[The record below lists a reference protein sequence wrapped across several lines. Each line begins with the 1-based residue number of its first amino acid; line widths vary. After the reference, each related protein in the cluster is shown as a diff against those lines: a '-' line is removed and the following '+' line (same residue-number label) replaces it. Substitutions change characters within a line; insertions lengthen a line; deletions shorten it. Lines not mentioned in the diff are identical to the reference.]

1 MDFLPVRIKQYVEA
15 NSSTEDPLLKEI
27 TRDTHLHVL
36 NPRMLSGHFQGRLLS
51 FLSHMLRPQQILEIG
66 TFTGY
71 ATLCLAEGLA
81 LDGTIT
87 TIDINEEIAS
97 RTKAHFSKSRFNH
110 QIITKT
116 GDALKI
122 IPKLEAYWNLVFID
136 ADKENYLTYY
146 EMVLPKLKPGG
157 FIIVDNVLWDGKV
170 IDENETDKKT
180 KSLKLFNNFVHQD
193 ARVDNLLLPIRD
205 GLMILRKK

>member
-1 MDFLPVRIKQYVEA
+1 MDFLPEKITQYIE
-15 NSSTEDPLLKEI
+15 SKTSTEDPLLKEI

-51 FLSHMLRPQQILEIG
+51 FLSHMLQPQQILEIG

-81 LDGTIT
+81 SDGSIT
-87 TIDINEEIAS
+87 TIDINEEIAA
-97 RTKAHFSKSRFNH
+97 RTKVHFLKSRFNH
-110 QIITKT
+110 QIIAKT

-122 IPKLEAYWNLVFID
+122 IPKLEACWNLVFID

-170 IDENETDKKT
+170 IDENEIDKKT
-180 KSLKLFNNFVHQD
+180 KSLKLFNNFVHKD

>member
-1 MDFLPVRIKQYVEA
+1 MDFLPVKIKQYVEA

-51 FLSHMLRPQQILEIG
+51 FLSHMLRPQRILEIG

-87 TIDINEEIAS
+87 TIDVTEEIAS

-122 IPKLEAYWNLVFID
+122 IPKLEAYWDLVFID

-146 EMVLPKLKPGG
+146 EMVLPKLKSTG

-180 KSLKLFNNFVHQD
+180 KSLKLFNNFVNQD
-193 ARVDNLLLPIRD
+193 TRVDNLLLPIRD

>member
-1 MDFLPVRIKQYVEA
+1 MDFLPVKIRQYIEA
-15 NSSTEDPLLKEI
+15 NSSAEDPLLQEI

-51 FLSHMLRPQQILEIG
+51 FLSHMVQPQQILEIG

-81 LDGTIT
+81 SDGTLT
-87 TIDINEEIAS
+87 TIDINEEIAE

-110 QIITKT
+110 QITIKT

-122 IPKLEAYWNLVFID
+122 IPKLKTHWELVFID

-146 EMVLPKLKPGG
+146 EMVLPQLNSGG

-170 IDENETDKKT
+170 IDKNETDKKT
-180 KSLKLFNNFVHQD
+180 KSLRLFNNFVHQD

>member
-1 MDFLPVRIKQYVEA
+1 MAPSLLLISMKKSLRERKLISQNHVSTIK
-15 NSSTEDPLLKEI
+15 SSP
-27 TRDTHLHVL
+27 
-36 NPRMLSGHFQGRLLS
+36 
-51 FLSHMLRPQQILEIG
+51 
-66 TFTGY
+66 
-71 ATLCLAEGLA
+71 
-81 LDGTIT
+81 
-87 TIDINEEIAS
+87 
-97 RTKAHFSKSRFNH
+97 
-110 QIITKT
+110 KT

>member
-1 MDFLPVRIKQYVEA
+1 MKK
-15 NSSTEDPLLKEI
+15 S
-27 TRDTHLHVL
+27 
-36 NPRMLSGHFQGRLLS
+36 
-51 FLSHMLRPQQILEIG
+51 LR
-66 TFTGY
+66 
-71 ATLCLAEGLA
+71 
-81 LDGTIT
+81 
-87 TIDINEEIAS
+87 

-122 IPKLEAYWNLVFID
+122 IPKLEAYWDLVFID

-146 EMVLPKLKPGG
+146 EMVLPKLKPTG

-193 ARVDNLLLPIRD
+193 TRVDNLLLPIRD

>member
-1 MDFLPVRIKQYVEA
+1 MKSILITFALAMAMSAPAFAETVQDVNKTVVNRVPYQVEVCT
-15 NSSTEDPLLKEI
+15 NQT
-27 TRDTHLHVL
+27 V
-36 NPRMLSGHFQGRLLS
+36 SG
-51 FLSHMLRPQQILEIG
+51 
-66 TFTGY
+66 
-71 ATLCLAEGLA
+71 
-81 LDGTIT
+81 D
-87 TIDINEEIAS
+87 
-97 RTKAHFSKSRFNH
+97 
-110 QIITKT
+110 KT

-122 IPKLEAYWNLVFID
+122 IPKLEAYWDLVFID

-146 EMVLPKLKPGG
+146 EMVLPKLKPRG

-170 IDENETDKKT
+170 IDENEIDKKT